1 MSHSIRRYKTDI
13 SERSAASHSG
23 ESQDSQSTTPTSLYS
38 SPSPSLRQATD
49 LYCKEQYDISPCTT
63 FCARS
68 STETYSSTVESFEEL
83 CEEPESYDPEY
94 EVPEYR
100 DPVSHNLRP
109 STPSDF
115 AEFFPTMN
123 RLCIRHDD
131 TTHDGNMNLR
141 VDTERRRGT
150 IQLFHLKM
158 NDLKKREFS
167 LRRYERSSGREV
179 CHSARKFTTPSS
191 EKRPAMARSVSNALA
206 SIVKPDFKRATSAL
220 SSQNAKKPIKRQD
233 SGYGSNSEDEFDE
246 DYFPSPKSKS
256 AIQIPSNTTK
266 LEFSNYSQVLVKR
279 RGAKSSKRYEFEYWG
294 HDYTWKRVVKKDGDG
309 KEVSYH
315 LYQNETGNAIAHI
328 VPELRSRSQ
337 VREEERN
344 GGWIKPCSLWLADKS
359 VMEAVTDVAD
369 VIIATGLIA
378 LVDDSIKSHFHATHS
393 SSSSSSFNNN
403 NRPSLTRTHTLPL
416 PKLGLDLEY
425 VGPRALV
432 EHMFKRRNSGGSN
445 KDRDARPNP
454 SPLRANAVT
463 AY

>member
-1 MSHSIRRYKTDI
+1 MSHTIRRYKTDI
-13 SERSAASHSG
+13 SECSAASHSD

-38 SPSPSLRQATD
+38 SPSPSLRHATD
-49 LYCKEQYDISPCTT
+49 LYSKPEYDISPCTT

-83 CEEPESYDPEY
+83 CEEPDTYDPEY

-100 DPVSHNLRP
+100 EPVFHDLRA
-109 STPSDF
+109 SNPSDF

-141 VDTERRRGT
+141 VDIERRRGT

-191 EKRPAMARSVSNALA
+191 EKRPTMGRSVSNAFA
-206 SIVKPDFKRATSAL
+206 SMVKPEFKRTSSGF
-220 SSQNAKKPIKRQD
+220 SSHSNAKKPMKRQD
-233 SGYGSNSEDEFDE
+233 SGYGSDSGDDFDE

-266 LEFSNYSQVLVKR
+266 LEFSNYAQVLVKR

-294 HDYTWKRVVKKDGDG
+294 HNYTWKRVVKKDGDG

-315 LYQNETGNAIAHI
+315 LYQDDSGNAVAHI

-344 GGWIKPCSLWLADKS
+344 GGWVKPCSLWIADKS
-359 VMEAVTDVAD
+359 VLEAVTDVAD
-369 VIIATGLIA
+369 VIVATGLIA
-378 LVDDSIKSHFHATHS
+378 LVDDSIKSHFHPSHS
-393 SSSSSSFNNN
+393 STG
-403 NRPSLTRTHTLPL
+403 RPSLSRTHTLPL
-416 PKLGLDLEY
+416 PKLGMDVEY

-432 EHMFKRRNSGGSN
+432 EHMFKRRNSGGSG
-445 KDRDARPNP
+445 KERESRQNP
-454 SPLRANAVT
+454 SPLRAHAIT